1 MAGQGFNR
9 REAFRMFGIAA
20 AVSQFAGLE
29 QWVYAHEAHH
39 AQQKRSSVP
48 YKPRFF
54 NKHEY
59 LTVTILSDL
68 LIPTDETP
76 GAREAGCA
84 EFTDF
89 IVSHD
94 KEQQPRFRKG
104 LAWLDAHSERRHKK
118 KFAALDKESQTAI
131 LETLA
136 YKSKFKPEE
145 KDGQDFF
152 ALMRNYT
159 VMGYYTSKPGMEAL
173 GVPTLQTYSASPEC
187 PHHGDPE
194 HKKMKKVKA

>member
-1 MAGQGFNR
+1 
-9 REAFRMFGIAA
+9 MFGIAA

-54 NKHEY
+54 DKHEY

-104 LAWLDAHSERRHKK
+104 LAWLDAHSEKLHKK
-118 KFAALDKESQTAI
+118 KFAGLDKERQTAI

-136 YKSKFKPEE
+136 TGGSP
-145 KDGQDFF
+145 
-152 ALMRNYT
+152 
-159 VMGYYTSKPGMEAL
+159 KPGTQEPGRHTVEPL
-173 GVPTLQTYSASPEC
+173 GGPTTL
-187 PHHGDPE
+187 
-194 HKKMKKVKA
+194 KAMVTENHDYRSEW